1 MAGAFEKRNQSGKV
15 KFFLR
20 VRATSITAYN
30 PALCCLFVAIVCA
43 INRQACFI
51 LTEDHPRGF
60 SSDRCMPFL
69 QEDPGRVFLHPGSVY
84 SDEKEHAHLYLVYF
98 EKALTTQL
106 YIRDATFA
114 NPYSILVRL
123 CANVWARR
131 FASLDL
137 CSLNLRSYGRSYLV
151 ERSPCNTSKEQSRS
165 TIGLSTVP
173 QQELLCS
180 RNRFV
185 WSWTTFCKGR
195 SRGPRLTSRTQPSSG
210 QSCNC

>member
-51 LTEDHPRGF
+51 LTEDHPRGC

-69 QEDPGRVFLHPGSVY
+69 QEDPGRVVLHPGSVY

-123 CANVWARR
+123 CANVSRPLTCAHSICAHMVAAIWWRHHRATRARNNHGR
-131 FASLDL
+131 QLDCL
-137 CSLNLRSYGRSYLV
+137 QCRSKNCCACEIDSYGAG
-151 ERSPCNTSKEQSRS
+151 PPFAKEDRAA
-165 TIGLSTVP
+165 
-173 QQELLCS
+173 
-180 RNRFV
+180 RD
-185 WSWTTFCKGR
+185 
-195 SRGPRLTSRTQPSSG
+195 
-210 QSCNC
+210 